1 MIKNRKIF
9 YVLGIAVLVFVLAI
23 VLNRKDANDFKVEKV
38 QIGNSVITVELANT
52 EKTRVQGLSG
62 RTSLATSTGMF
73 FVFDRSSRWGIWMK
87 DMNFPIDVIWI
98 TEDFKIAYIV
108 ESMLPES
115 FPKVYVPNYPV
126 KYILEVPAGTVL
138 NAGAKVGQDVVVN

>member
-9 YVLGIAVLVFVLAI
+9 YVLIVIVLVFVLAI
-23 VLNRKDANDFKVEKV
+23 VLNRKDATDFKIQTVK
-38 QIGNSVITVELANT
+38 IGNSVINVELANT
-52 EKTRVQGLSG
+52 EKARVQGLSG

-73 FVFDRSSRWGIWMK
+73 FVFDRSDRWGIWMK
-87 DMNFPIDVIWI
+87 DMNFAIDVIWI
-98 TEDFKIAYIV
+98 TADFKIAYIV

-126 KYILEVPAGTVL
+126 KYVLEVPAGTVL
-138 NAGAKVGQDVVVN
+138 NTNTKVGQDVVVN